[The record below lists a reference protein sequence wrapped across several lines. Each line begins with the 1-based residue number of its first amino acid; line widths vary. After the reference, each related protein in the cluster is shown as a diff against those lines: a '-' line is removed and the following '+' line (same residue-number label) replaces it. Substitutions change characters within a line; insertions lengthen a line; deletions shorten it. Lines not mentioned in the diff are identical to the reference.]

1 MNTDI
6 RTYPFGT
13 LDLNIEFSAFIHTS
27 EEMVLKPILFE
38 IGHGHGNHDK
48 YEVIKGNWT
57 IESHHSKSTS
67 VSGLNFGGNPFSHN
81 EFHFEIK
88 HDFVDVLQKIFIP
101 TFSLMIISII
111 VNVFGPFVRDNEEIS
126 DYADMR
132 IGGQLTLLLTVF
144 ALNFSLGEDI
154 PTTHYLNLIDLIIF
168 ITSMLLIT
176 FNLLTSIIILYWF
189 NTGKYE
195 QAKKWDDFL
204 NFGSPAFLILG
215 LILCVLISFN

>member
-67 VSGLNFGGNPFSHN
+67 VSGLNFGEKPFSHN

-88 HDFVDVLQKIFIP
+88 HDFVDVMQKIFISI
-101 TFSLMIISII
+101 FSLMIISII
-111 VNVFGPFVRDNEEIS
+111 INVFGPFARDNEEIS
-126 DYADMR
+126 AYADMR
-132 IGGQLTLLLTVF
+132 IGGHLPYF
-144 ALNFSLGEDI
+144 
-154 PTTHYLNLIDLIIF
+154 
-168 ITSMLLIT
+168 
-176 FNLLTSIIILYWF
+176 
-189 NTGKYE
+189 
-195 QAKKWDDFL
+195 
-204 NFGSPAFLILG
+204 
-215 LILCVLISFN
+215 